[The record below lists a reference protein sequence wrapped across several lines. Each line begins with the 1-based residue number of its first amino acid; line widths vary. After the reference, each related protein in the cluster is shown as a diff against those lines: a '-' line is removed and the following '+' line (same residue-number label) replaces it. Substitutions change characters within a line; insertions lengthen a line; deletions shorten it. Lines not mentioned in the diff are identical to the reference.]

1 MASNSQLHPSAI
13 DLHTRLETANGAGRS
28 SLSPGGIGTGSKAIM
43 SMATLVHRNVRP
55 IRHDPTP
62 HLFAVGQTVRLK
74 RNFGMY
80 PSTNTEIYHV
90 TGTMPP
96 NADSPQYRI
105 RNDDERHERVVT
117 QDNLESVDL
126 QPEDNLT
133 LIERTF
139 GNGKGTET
147 QQSGNSKTEA
157 GKSFAKG

>member
-1 MASNSQLHPSAI
+1 
-13 DLHTRLETANGAGRS
+13 
-28 SLSPGGIGTGSKAIM
+28 
-43 SMATLVHRNVRP
+43 
-55 IRHDPTP
+55 
-62 HLFAVGQTVRLK
+62 
-74 RNFGMY
+74 
-80 PSTNTEIYHV
+80 
-90 TGTMPP
+90 MPP

-126 QPEDNLT
+126 QPGDNLT
-133 LIERTF
+133 LSERTF

>member
-1 MASNSQLHPSAI
+1 
-13 DLHTRLETANGAGRS
+13 
-28 SLSPGGIGTGSKAIM
+28 M
-43 SMATLVHRNVRP
+43 STATLVHRNVRP
-55 IRHDPTP
+55 VRHHPTL

-80 PSTNTEIYHV
+80 PSMNTEIYHI

-96 NADSPQYRI
+96 NAGSLQYRI
-105 RNDDERHERVVT
+105 RNDDERHERVAT
-117 QDNLESVDL
+117 QDSLEPVRDL

-139 GNGKGTET
+139 GNGQGTET